1 MVFRLENG
9 GMNLPLLTARSLLYD
24 GMRTVGVNTVIQQRA
39 Y

>member
-9 GMNLPLLTARSLLYD
+9 GIHLPLLTARSMLYD
-24 GMRTVGVNTVIQQRA
+24 GMRTVGVNNGIRHRT